1 MTDQESQGKMKRG
14 ETIAG
19 DSESVRPSPESSESE
34 ASGRDP
40 VRIATLLILTL
51 CLIFFTLYLRADR
64 VMPYST
70 QARVVGRT
78 VSIVPQV
85 GGYITSV
92 KVGLHE
98 VVDRSQVLVE
108 IDTLQYQIGVRQAR
122 ANLDNVIQQIEGASA
137 SVAAAVAGL
146 TAASAQ
152 ENITRR
158 SSERVT
164 AISELDP
171 TAISQADRDRSEAAH
186 LVAIASVE
194 AAKADLRRAEAIL
207 GSPGMDNPAI
217 RAAAAT
223 LEQAE
228 LNLSL
233 STLTAPSRGA
243 IESMFLEVGHFAS
256 PGQPLMTFVSASDVL
271 ISANMRENNLAN
283 MKPGNPVEFILDVAP
298 GKIFNGTVRSIGL
311 GVSGS
316 APNDRGTLPK
326 VTTTT
331 GWLRQPQQFPVVIN
345 LADDVAGEIL
355 RIGAQVSVMVY
366 TGDHPIVNRIGRFAM
381 RVNSILSYLR

>member
-122 ANLDNVIQQIEGASA
+122 ANLDNVIQQIEGAGA

>member
-171 TAISQADRDRSEAAH
+171 TAISQADRDRLEAAH

>member
-164 AISELDP
+164 AISEFDP

>member
-1 MTDQESQGKMKRG
+1 MK
-14 ETIAG
+14 
-19 DSESVRPSPESSESE
+19 VRKKRTGHAPI
-34 ASGRDP
+34 G
-40 VRIATLLILTL
+40 
-51 CLIFFTLYLRADR
+51 
-64 VMPYST
+64 
-70 QARVVGRT
+70 VV
-78 VSIVPQV
+78 
-85 GGYITSV
+85 
-92 KVGLHE
+92 
-98 VVDRSQVLVE
+98 
-108 IDTLQYQIGVRQAR
+108 YQIGVRQAR

>member
-122 ANLDNVIQQIEGASA
+122 ANLDNVIQQIEGAGA

-171 TAISQADRDRSEAAH
+171 TAISQTDRDRSEAAH

-207 GSPGMDNPAI
+207 GSPGMNNPAI

>member
-78 VSIVPQV
+78 VSIVPQF
-85 GGYITSV
+85 GGYISIV
-92 KVGLHE
+92 KVG
-98 VVDRSQVLVE
+98 
-108 IDTLQYQIGVRQAR
+108 R
-122 ANLDNVIQQIEGASA
+122 ANLDNVIQQMEGAGA

-256 PGQPLMTFVSASDVL
+256 PGQPLMT
-271 ISANMRENNLAN
+271 
-283 MKPGNPVEFILDVAP
+283 
-298 GKIFNGTVRSIGL
+298 
-311 GVSGS
+311 
-316 APNDRGTLPK
+316 
-326 VTTTT
+326 
-331 GWLRQPQQFPVVIN
+331 
-345 LADDVAGEIL
+345 
-355 RIGAQVSVMVY
+355 
-366 TGDHPIVNRIGRFAM
+366 
-381 RVNSILSYLR
+381 

>member
-122 ANLDNVIQQIEGASA
+122 ANLDNVIQQIEGAGA

-171 TAISQADRDRSEAAH
+171 TAISQADRDRSEAAN

>member
-1 MTDQESQGKMKRG
+1 MKRG

-171 TAISQADRDRSEAAH
+171 TAISQADRDRLEAAH